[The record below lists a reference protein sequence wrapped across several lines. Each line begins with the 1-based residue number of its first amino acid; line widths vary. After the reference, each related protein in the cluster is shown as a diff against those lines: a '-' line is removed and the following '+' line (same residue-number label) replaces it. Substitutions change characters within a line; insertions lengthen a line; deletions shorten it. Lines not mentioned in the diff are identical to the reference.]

1 MTMARRTTLTTAEQA
16 LLRKLQR
23 LTFSAADLQWL
34 ERHLA
39 PDAPSVLVGEIRHR
53 LHVLQPPHD

>member
-1 MTMARRTTLTTAEQA
+1 MNARRTTLTKAEQA

-23 LTFSAADLQWL
+23 GAWTAAKLDWL

-53 LHVLQPPHD
+53 LHVLQQPPE